1 MALSNFQYICLLQ
14 LRYSVRKKVVKYIQS
29 MKYVDYCST
38 QFLVLAK
45 RNMLQILINVAKTF
59 FNKIRITIFFTVS
72 ILLVFLLNTL
82 LEYFTSYLD
91 CLV

>member
-1 MALSNFQYICLLQ
+1 MAQSNFQYICLLQ

-59 FNKIRITIFFTVS
+59 FNKIRITIFFIVS